1 MTQVLPKKTIFSP
14 DTSREVLFALPSTL
28 HHLQGQRAAV
38 LSQPPCHSAL
48 CPRSAG
54 RRGLT
59 NKQGPL
65 ALCSSL
71 PVSPVFAHLSSALKG
86 MVSTL
91 LPFQNAC
98 LIMHNSHFSSGLEIP
113 SLTALMFLPYKR
125 TMICT
130 VK

>member
-1 MTQVLPKKTIFSP
+1 MP
-14 DTSREVLFALPSTL
+14 EVS
-28 HHLQGQRAAV
+28 RAAGV
-38 LSQPPCHSAL
+38 
-48 CPRSAG
+48 
-54 RRGLT
+54 T

-130 VK
+130 VQ